1 MPESK
6 CVGSFVEVCLKCQ
19 DKVLIWGYQ
28 GSNSVNAS
36 KRKHKNQINH
46 YNKQRLMANSTVCQS
61 KRKPIV
67 EPRRAKPK
75 TYRQAP
81 THWLKFYEEAVI
93 ESEARTAV
101 VQLKSEA

>member
-1 MPESK
+1 
-6 CVGSFVEVCLKCQ
+6 
-19 DKVLIWGYQ
+19 
-28 GSNSVNAS
+28 
-36 KRKHKNQINH
+36 
-46 YNKQRLMANSTVCQS
+46 MANSTVCQS
-61 KRKPIV
+61 KWKPIA

-81 THWLKFYEEAVI
+81 THWLKFYEVAVI

>member
-1 MPESK
+1 
-6 CVGSFVEVCLKCQ
+6 
-19 DKVLIWGYQ
+19 
-28 GSNSVNAS
+28 
-36 KRKHKNQINH
+36 
-46 YNKQRLMANSTVCQS
+46 MANSTVCQS
-61 KRKPIV
+61 KWKPIV

-75 TYRQAP
+75 TYCQAT

>member
-1 MPESK
+1 M
-6 CVGSFVEVCLKCQ
+6 
-19 DKVLIWGYQ
+19 
-28 GSNSVNAS
+28 
-36 KRKHKNQINH
+36 H
-46 YNKQRLMANSTVCQS
+46 QS
-61 KRKPIV
+61 KNIKIKLITIINKDEYSWLILLYARVHEKRIV

-81 THWLKFYEEAVI
+81 THWLKFYEKAVI